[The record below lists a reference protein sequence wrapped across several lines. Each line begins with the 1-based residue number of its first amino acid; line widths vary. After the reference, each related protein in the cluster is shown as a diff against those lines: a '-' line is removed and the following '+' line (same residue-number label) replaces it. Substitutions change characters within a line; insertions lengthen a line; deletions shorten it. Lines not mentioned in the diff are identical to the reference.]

1 MKLDLSNRNLKKLDL
16 TLLKQNLNAL
26 NTNESHEISDFS
38 IEAACFDNNHLSK
51 LENLGQFVN
60 LKNVIFLFQNVSN
73 RKNKTINQRKILN
86 SLKVIVGK

>member
-60 LKNVIFLFQNVSN
+60 LKNVIFSFKMFQ
-73 RKNKTINQRKILN
+73 IEKIKIFFKFFKSYLWQ
-86 SLKVIVGK
+86 III